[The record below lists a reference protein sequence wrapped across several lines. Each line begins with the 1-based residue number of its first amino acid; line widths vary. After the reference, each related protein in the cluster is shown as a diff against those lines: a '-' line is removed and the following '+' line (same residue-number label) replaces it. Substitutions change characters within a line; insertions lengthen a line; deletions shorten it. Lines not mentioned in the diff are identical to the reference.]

1 MSLFEELKRR
11 NVFKVAL
18 LYLVAA
24 WLILQV
30 ADVLFDALELPASWL
45 RLVLALL
52 VLGFPLAV
60 IFSWVFE
67 MTPEGLKRERDL
79 DRTVAT
85 ATKSTRINLLITALL
100 VLAIATVVIDRMV
113 PEQPEVA
120 DLADAVPQAESASDP
135 AVLAAAKFAPPPDR
149 SIAVL
154 PFVNMSGD
162 PENEYFADGLSEEIL
177 NFLAGVPGLQVTA
190 RTSSFQFKGKNA
202 DVREVGEALNAAHVL
217 EGSVRRSGKQARI
230 TAQLIRAADGY
241 HLWSET
247 YDRTM
252 EDTFEVQT
260 DIAESVSRALGVVL
274 DDQQRQRMQSA
285 GVRDVEAFIAFQ
297 KGLARFWQAHSHEI
311 DMPTMAEAAEWF
323 TEALRLEPRFA
334 SAYFMRSDYHAHRTT
349 LYGVEDAE
357 RQLAYAAYMSDLEAA
372 IANVSSAD
380 ERALIEVDRTMASDN
395 WRTLPERFDA
405 ALASRSC
412 AEGVW
417 IELAPPLGFAD
428 ESLAHM
434 QAMIECD
441 PLNFY
446 NYYAASISALWD
458 GRQDEAVEL
467 SLRGLEIK
475 PDDSF
480 LEEGLVV
487 AMLAQG
493 RLDEARERAASRDL
507 WNRELKLALV
517 DAASGDVESARA
529 RAAEVI
535 AESGPWLKMFHTLQ
549 LNAVTG
555 QREAAN
561 EAAAWFDRLPMGPM
575 MLLGVINGCL
585 CGAPFDLEATPVFKQ
600 RLEEAGA
607 VWPPKTI
614 IDFPAMRR

>member
-60 IFSWVFE
+60 IFSWIFE

-79 DRTVAT
+79 DRTADAT
-85 ATKSTRINLLITALL
+85 IKSTRINLLITVLL

-113 PEQPEVA
+113 PEQTDVA
-120 DLADAVPQAESASDP
+120 DLADTAPQVGSASDP

-217 EGSVRRSGKQARI
+217 EGSVRRAGNQARI

-274 DDQQRQRMQSA
+274 DGQQRQRMQAA

-297 KGLARFWQAHSHEI
+297 KGQAKFWQAHSHEI
-311 DMPTMAEAAEWF
+311 DMPTMAEAADWF
-323 TEALRLEPRFA
+323 SEALRLEPRFA

-372 IANVSSAD
+372 IANVTSPD

-417 IELAPPLGFAD
+417 IELAPPFGKA
-428 ESLAHM
+428 EEYLAYTK
-434 QAMIECD
+434 AMIECD

-446 NYYAASISALWD
+446 YYYSAGLSALWV
-458 GRQDEAVEL
+458 GRKDEAVEL
-467 SLRGLEIK
+467 TLRGLEIK
-475 PDDSF
+475 PDDAF
-480 LEEGLVV
+480 LEAGIVL
-487 AMLAQG
+487 ALLAQQ
-493 RLDEARERAASRDL
+493 RFDEARERAASRDL

-517 DAASGDVESARA
+517 DAASGDVERARA

-535 AESGPWLKMFHTLQ
+535 AGSGPWLRMFHTLQ
-549 LNAVTG
+549 LSAVTG

-561 EAAAWFDRLPMGPM
+561 AAAAWFDRLPMGPM
-575 MLLGVINGCL
+575 MLIGAISECL
-585 CGAPFDLEATPVFKQ
+585 CGAPFDLEATPVLKQ
-600 RLEEAGA
+600 RLEEADA
-607 VWPPKTI
+607 AWPPAKI
-614 IDFPAMRR
+614 IDYPAMRR

>member
-1 MSLFEELKRR
+1 MSFFEELNRR
-11 NVFKVAL
+11 NVVKVAV
-18 LYLVAA
+18 LYIVAS

-67 MTPEGLKRERDL
+67 MTPEGLKRERDM
-79 DRTVAT
+79 DRTTGVSAKT
-85 ATKSTRINLLITALL
+85 TRINILIAVLL
-100 VLAIATVVIDRMV
+100 VLAIATVAVDRML

-120 DLADAVPQAESASDP
+120 DVAAETTQPIPVADP
-135 AVLAAAKFAPPPDR
+135 AALAAAKFAPPPVR

-154 PFVNMSGD
+154 PFVNMSAD

-202 DVREVGEALNAAHVL
+202 DVREVGETLNAAHVL
-217 EGSVRRSGKQARI
+217 EGSVRRSGDQARI

-274 DDQQRQRMQSA
+274 DDQQRRRMQTA

-297 KGLARFWQAHSHEI
+297 KGQARFWQAHSHEI

-357 RQLAYAAYMSDLEAA
+357 RQLAYAAYMNDLDAA

-395 WRTLPERFDA
+395 WRALPERFDA

-417 IELAPPLGFAD
+417 IELAPPFGKA
-428 ESLAHM
+428 EEYLAYTK
-434 QAMIECD
+434 AMIECD

-446 NYYAASISALWD
+446 YYYSAGLSALWI
-458 GRQDEAVEL
+458 GRKDEAIEL
-467 SLRGLEIK
+467 TLRGLDIK
-475 PDDSF
+475 PDDPF
-480 LEEGLVV
+480 LEAGLVM
-487 AMLAQG
+487 ALLAQQ
-493 RLDEARERAASRDL
+493 RYEEARERAASRDL

-517 DAASGDVESARA
+517 DAASGDMESARA

-535 AESGPWLKMFHTLQ
+535 AGSGPWLKMYHTLQ

-575 MLLGVINGCL
+575 MLIGAISECL

-600 RLEEAGA
+600 RLEEADV
-607 VWPPKTI
+607 VWPPATI
-614 IDFPAMRR
+614 IDYPAMRR

>member
-67 MTPEGLKRERDL
+67 MTPEGLKRERDM
-79 DRTVAT
+79 DRTTGVSAKT
-85 ATKSTRINLLITALL
+85 TRINILIAVLL
-100 VLAIATVVIDRMV
+100 VLAIATVAVDRML

-120 DLADAVPQAESASDP
+120 DVAAETTQPIPVADP
-135 AVLAAAKFAPPPDR
+135 AALAAAKFAPPPVR

-154 PFVNMSGD
+154 PFVNMSAD

-202 DVREVGEALNAAHVL
+202 DVREVGETLNAAHVL
-217 EGSVRRSGKQARI
+217 EGSVRRSGDQARI

-274 DDQQRQRMQSA
+274 DDQQRRRMQTA

-297 KGLARFWQAHSHEI
+297 KGQARFWQAHSHEI

-357 RQLAYAAYMSDLEAA
+357 RQLAYAAYMNDLDAA

-395 WRTLPERFDA
+395 WRALPERFDA

-417 IELAPPLGFAD
+417 IELAPPFGKA
-428 ESLAHM
+428 EEYLAYTK
-434 QAMIECD
+434 AMIECD

-446 NYYAASISALWD
+446 YYYSAGLSALWI
-458 GRQDEAVEL
+458 GRKDEAIEL
-467 SLRGLEIK
+467 TLRGLDIK
-475 PDDSF
+475 PDDPF
-480 LEEGLVV
+480 LEAGLVM
-487 AMLAQG
+487 ALLAQQ
-493 RLDEARERAASRDL
+493 RYEEARERAASRDL

-517 DAASGDVESARA
+517 DAASGDMESARA

-535 AESGPWLKMFHTLQ
+535 AGSGPWLKMYHTLQ

-575 MLLGVINGCL
+575 MLIGAISECL

-600 RLEEAGA
+600 RLEEADV
-607 VWPPKTI
+607 VWPPATI
-614 IDFPAMRR
+614 IDYPAMRR